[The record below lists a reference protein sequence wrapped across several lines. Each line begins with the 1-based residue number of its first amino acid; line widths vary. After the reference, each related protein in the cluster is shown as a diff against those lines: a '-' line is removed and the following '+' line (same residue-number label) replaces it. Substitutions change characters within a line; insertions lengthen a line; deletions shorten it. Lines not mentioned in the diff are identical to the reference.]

1 MNIIKQQFEEAK
13 FKRLLEI
20 QDNYIEGE
28 IIKKEAGRALLEEQ
42 KRKEM
47 IKLERIK
54 KNEEFIKLN
63 EEVKKNIEKR
73 KKKN

>member
-1 MNIIKQQFEEAK
+1 MNIIKQQFEEEK

-42 KRKEM
+42 KKKRNDKIRK
-47 IKLERIK
+47 
-54 KNEEFIKLN
+54 N
-63 EEVKKNIEKR
+63 
-73 KKKN
+73 

>member
-1 MNIIKQQFEEAK
+1 MNIIKQQFEEEK